1 MTRGRSN
8 PCFAAAAFLAVVFAA
23 VASFSSPA
31 LAGSDFN
38 AEAADPV
45 ARPITLA
52 EKYALLV
59 EQRIPVTILL
69 LEGKGCGGRRRRR

>member
-1 MTRGRSN
+1 MPRGRSS
-8 PCFAAAAFLAVVFAA
+8 FASLAVAFAAA
-23 VASFSSPA
+23 VASFSPSPA

-59 EQRIPVTILL
+59 EQRIPVR
-69 LEGKGCGGRRRRR
+69 GRP

>member
-1 MTRGRSN
+1 MIRGRSSTSL
-8 PCFAAAAFLAVVFAA
+8 AAAALAVALVV
-23 VASFSSPA
+23 VASFPSLA
-31 LAGSDFN
+31 LAGSDYN

-59 EQRIPVTILL
+59 EQRIPVRLFL
-69 LEGKGCGGRRRRR
+69 

>member
-8 PCFAAAAFLAVVFAA
+8 ASSFAAPAFLAAATFAA
-23 VASFSSPA
+23 VASFSATPA

-59 EQRIPVTILL
+59 EQRIPVNVFLFFFF
-69 LEGKGCGGRRRRR
+69 

>member
-1 MTRGRSN
+1 MARGRRSSN
-8 PCFAAAAFLAVVFAA
+8 SASFAASALLALAALA
-23 VASFSSPA
+23 VASISSPA

-52 EKYALLV
+52 EKYALLY
-59 EQRIPVTILL
+59 EQTLPV
-69 LEGKGCGGRRRRR
+69 